1 MSGLVNIW
9 RGSRESYNN
18 LGIYDYYTRY
28 SVKENDGTY
37 TEYYGTNPISPNSG
51 QLLPVIDIV
60 ETLPSEPG
68 SLKPG
73 DRYLVGSGSTYYIV
87 EITPNPNPEKKAI
100 ITPLGTYSV
109 KVINK
114 NMMEYQLV
122 NGKLRT
128 YDIVDCGSY

>member
-37 TEYYGTNPISPNSG
+37 TEYYGTCPISPNSG

-60 ETLPSEPG
+60 ETLPSEPN
-68 SLKPG
+68 SLHAG

-87 EITPNPNPEKKAI
+87 EITPVLDKPI

>member
-9 RGSRESYNN
+9 RGSREEYET
-18 LGIYDYYTRY
+18 LGIYDFQTRY

-37 TEYYGTNPISPNSG
+37 TEYYGIHSISPQAG

-60 ETLPSEPG
+60 ETLPTEG
-68 SLKPG
+68 LKSG

-87 EITPNPNPEKKAI
+87 EITPVLDKPT
-100 ITPLGTYSV
+100 ITPLGKYSV

-114 NMMEYQLV
+114 NLMEYQLV
-122 NGKLRT
+122 DGKLRT
-128 YDIVDCGSY
+128 YDMVDCGSY